1 MKKILSLSLALLLLG
16 TLTLSAFAA
25 DWLPGDPTGDGKV
38 TAEDA
43 RFALRAAVG
52 LETPAP
58 DSAAYLASDATGD
71 GKITAEDARLI
82 LRAAVGLED
91 LAPVTP
97 GPVDPTPVHDGLSD
111 AEAVD
116 RFWAAMK
123 MAVDWLSPATT
134 AFTVDTSDSIQDEN
148 GTVFFLAQNAKY
160 NFSELVLALRDHFA
174 SPVYTAY
181 LKAHYIKEDNGSKL
195 YVNLPAEL
203 PLTGETELA
212 VVENTADH
220 VSFLLTVTTPDASVK
235 ELTYT
240 LQKNANDAWVF
251 SAPFTPVVARTL

>member
-58 DSAAYLASDATGD
+58 DSAAALASDATGD

-123 MAVDWLSPATT
+123 MAVDWLSPSTT
-134 AFTVDTSDSIQDEN
+134 AFTVDTSKGHMTDGKTYYQTIGAEYDYVTLT
-148 GTVFFLAQNAKY
+148 TV
-160 NFSELVLALRDHFA
+160 ALRQHFDPSVYNA
-174 SPVYTAY
+174 YVKEHYKPV
-181 LKAHYIKEDNGSKL
+181 GGKL
-195 YVNLPAEL
+195 YVHFPAEL

-212 VVENTADH
+212 IVENTADH